1 MFYIAVFFNL
11 GKENFQKSLDSQ
23 IFIDKSMFIGKVN
36 NLIKTNDC
44 FMGITKPRRFG
55 KTMVTSMLE
64 AYYSKECTSKKLFK
78 NI

>member
-1 MFYIAVFFNL
+1 ML
-11 GKENFQKSLDSQ
+11 
-23 IFIDKSMFIGKVN
+23 IGKVN

>member
-1 MFYIAVFFNL
+1 ML
-11 GKENFQKSLDSQ
+11 
-23 IFIDKSMFIGKVN
+23 IGKVD
-36 NLIKTNDC
+36 NLIEKNDC

-55 KTMVTSMLE
+55 KTMATSMLE